1 MPSSEKSLLQQIQK
15 LYGVIEASTLVIS
28 ELDIN
33 EVLRLVMEIAKKVV
47 NAEASSLLVLDAKTG
62 LLGYEVALGEKG
74 EEVKQKFSLKLGQG
88 IAGWVAEHGK
98 PLLVEDAQKDERFFK
113 GADQSTG
120 FKTRSI
126 LCVPMKVHDKITGVI
141 EVINPLKGKKA
152 FDEGDLKLLNA
163 FSSLAAIAI
172 ENAKL
177 TQEKLEQQAM
187 EQSLVISHQ
196 IQENFLKKDFP
207 NLKSFQAFAQLKSAY
222 EIGGDFYD
230 FLALGKNRWGI
241 VIGDVSGRGIPA
253 ALYMMRT
260 LSEFRLEA
268 FSDLGPAEILEELND
283 RLVKRAAFGM
293 FVTLSY
299 FVLDC
304 KTGKLEWANAGHL
317 PFFICR
323 ARSGKVEKILG
334 EHGLPLGILYHSKI
348 PLQEVM
354 LEKGDLLILLTDGV
368 IEARNAKGEEFG
380 WERLEKYLE
389 SLSPEASLEQTVND
403 LFEKLDRFGGSFA
416 IPDDVTLLALKYHGP
431 QK

>member
-253 ALYMMRT
+253 
-260 LSEFRLEA
+260 
-268 FSDLGPAEILEELND
+268 
-283 RLVKRAAFGM
+283 
-293 FVTLSY
+293 LSY